1 MKENGEKFDHSK
13 EISVRYFVL
22 ATLFWALTIGWI
34 IVIYVLSSENSSD
47 SSMLSHYILSL
58 INELLDTQITDDTL
72 LRILA
77 HASEFALLTLFSY
90 MAISFTNKI
99 SNIKSYAESP
109 LKIMRSDNEMSIVFT
124 LWFTIINAIA
134 DEYHQL
140 FVIGREGTITDVL
153 IDMVG
158 IVIVLAI
165 IRVVFTIYLKTM
177 GKSEVVY
184 T

>member
-1 MKENGEKFDHSK
+1 MRENDEKFDHSK

-22 ATLFWALTIGWI
+22 ASLFWGLTIGWI
-34 IVIYVLSSENSSD
+34 IIIYMLSSENASESSNV
-47 SSMLSHYILSL
+47 SLYFLSL
-58 INELLDTQITDDTL
+58 INELFDTELTDDTI
-72 LRILA
+72 LRMLA
-77 HASEFALLTLFSY
+77 HASEFALLTVLSY
-90 MAISFTNKI
+90 MAISFTNRI
-99 SNIKSYAESP
+99 SSVKSYAESP
-109 LKIMRSDNEMSIVFT
+109 VKIMRSDNEMSIVFT